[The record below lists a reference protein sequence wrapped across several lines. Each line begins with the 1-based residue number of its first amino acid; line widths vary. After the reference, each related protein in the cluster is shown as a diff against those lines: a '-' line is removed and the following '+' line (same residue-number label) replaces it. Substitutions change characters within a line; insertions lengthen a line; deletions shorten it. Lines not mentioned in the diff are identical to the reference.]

1 VLACERGVPI
11 AGEHVARA
19 VWAELSKD
27 NRQIRRSELGP
38 LARYLEETP

>member
-1 VLACERGVPI
+1 
-11 AGEHVARA
+11 

-27 NRQIRRSELGP
+27 NRQVRRSELGP